1 MPTCEII
8 TTGTELLLGAIVNAH
23 PNYLAPKLL
32 ALGIRIN
39 RVVTVGDDRPAIEAA
54 VSEAIN
60 RADLVIITG
69 GLGPTSDDHT
79 RDVVAEL
86 LGRKL
91 RQDDAILRKI
101 HERFRAR
108 GFEPP
113 AAVAVQAQVPEG
125 ALVLPN
131 DHGTAPGLAFDVG
144 AKTRAVRLGG
154 PVEPAMQRLLVLL
167 PGPPRELKPMF
178 ENHVVPLL
186 RERGFVTAVECR
198 AWRTV
203 GTGESVVAER
213 VEPIIAGQPDVE
225 IGYCAR
231 PNEVDVRLMTHGPR
245 ARQLADE
252 LGARIRE
259 KLGDIVFGSMDDRL
273 EDVVVRE
280 LIRQKKTLAT
290 AESCTGGLL
299 ANRITN
305 VSGSSETFLQGVVCY
320 SDDAKQQI
328 VGVKSDTLAAHG
340 AVSEPV
346 VRELAEGIRARAGSD
361 FGIGITGIAGP
372 TGGTP
377 GKPVGLVFI
386 ALAGPRGTEVQR
398 AVYEL
403 DRETFKF
410 VVTQTALDMLR
421 LLLRLRSLVQ
431 PRLEASVFQ
440 MRQRLP
446 H

>member
-1 MPTCEII
+1 MPTCELI
-8 TTGTELLLGAIVNAH
+8 TTGTELLLGAIVNTH

-32 ALGIRIN
+32 ALGIRVG
-39 RVVTVGDDRPAIEAA
+39 RVVTVGDDREAIKSA
-54 VSEAIN
+54 VSDAIN
-60 RADLVIITG
+60 RADLIIVTG

-79 RDVVAEL
+79 RDAVAEL

-91 RQDDAILRKI
+91 RQDDAILEKI
-101 HERFRAR
+101 KGHFRTR
-108 GFEPP
+108 GITPP

-125 ALVLPN
+125 ARVLPN
-131 DHGTAPGLAFDVG
+131 DHGTAPGLALDTLH
-144 AKTRAVRLGG
+144 APRSTLI
-154 PVEPAMQRLLVLL
+154 VLL
-167 PGPPRELKPMF
+167 PGPPRELRPMF

-186 RERGFVTAVECR
+186 RERGFVTPVESR
-198 AWRTV
+198 LWRTV

-213 VEPIIAGQPDVE
+213 VEPVIAGQPDIE

-231 PNEVDVRLMTHGPR
+231 PNEVDVRLMAHGPR
-245 ARQLADE
+245 AKERADE
-252 LGARIRE
+252 LGARIQKE
-259 KLGDIVFGSMDDRL
+259 LGDIVFGGADDRL

-320 SDDAKQQI
+320 SNDAKQRL
-328 VGVKSDTLAAHG
+328 VGVKAETLAAHG

-346 VRELAEGIRARAGSD
+346 ARELAEGIRASAGAD

-377 GKPVGLVFI
+377 EKPVGLVFI
-386 ALAGPRGTEVQR
+386 ALAGPRGTKVKR
-398 AVYEL
+398 AIYKL

-410 VVTQTALDMLR
+410 VVTQTALDM
-421 LLLRLRSLVQ
+421 
-431 PRLEASVFQ
+431 
-440 MRQRLP
+440 MRRALKG
-446 H
+446 